1 MVMVTVMVMVMVTV
15 MMMAP
20 SLAVERPVTAR
31 VGKVPRTHALWSLWG
46 R

>member
-1 MVMVTVMVMVMVTV
+1 MVMVTVMVMVMV

-31 VGKVPRTHALWSLWG
+31 VGKVPRTPALW
-46 R
+46 